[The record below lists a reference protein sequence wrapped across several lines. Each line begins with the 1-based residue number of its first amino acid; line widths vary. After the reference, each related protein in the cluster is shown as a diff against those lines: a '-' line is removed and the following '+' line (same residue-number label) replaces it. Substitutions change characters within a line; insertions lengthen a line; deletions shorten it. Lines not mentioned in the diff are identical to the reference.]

1 MCYRATPAHP
11 ALSLSVNAPILLPS
25 LHLLS
30 SVAVADSCY
39 WNTTFLPGEN
49 DDWPDLRLLLS
60 RGGHMRVKRRDGSG
74 WLTKAARL
82 TPWNLGKAQQ
92 EKLTGLGE
100 RRDKISF
107 SSHPTSGHWEAYSHL
122 LLKDCPAAWVS
133 ALLCLLSRYWN
144 GDAFYAKIAHHILSC
159 LASSCP
165 ALVPVWTS
173 LLAQTRLDTSQVSVA
188 FSLNLR
194 LKITDV
200 ISCPGEFDCTPGG
213 KLGSNMPASGGWLF
227 PPSA

>member
-1 MCYRATPAHP
+1 M
-11 ALSLSVNAPILLPS
+11 NAPILLPS

-30 SVAVADSCY
+30 SVAVADPCY

-60 RGGHMRVKRRDGSG
+60 RGGHMRVKRREGSG
-74 WLTKAARL
+74 WLTIAARH
-82 TPWNLGKAQQ
+82 TPWSLGKAQQ

-133 ALLCLLSRYWN
+133 ALLCLLSRFWI
-144 GDAFYAKIAHHILSC
+144 GDFLLLKLHIMSLAVSRAPVQRLYLSGPLC
-159 LASSCP
+159 WHRPGSTLP
-165 ALVPVWTS
+165 
-173 LLAQTRLDTSQVSVA
+173 RSV
-188 FSLNLR
+188 L
-194 LKITDV
+194 
-200 ISCPGEFDCTPGG
+200 
-213 KLGSNMPASGGWLF
+213 LF
-227 PPSA
+227 PSR